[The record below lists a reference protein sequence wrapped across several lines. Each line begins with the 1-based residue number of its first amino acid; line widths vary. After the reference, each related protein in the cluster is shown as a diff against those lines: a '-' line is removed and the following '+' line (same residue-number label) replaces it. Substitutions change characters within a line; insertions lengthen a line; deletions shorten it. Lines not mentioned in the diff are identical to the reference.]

1 MNVQQLFPIEKRLND
16 QVDFLIEA
24 NHRVAN
30 SFAAVA
36 AIVRLHARD
45 EGQIRKLRSPKEVRD
60 LLEDI
65 AVRIETAAHM
75 HRALTRTGPS
85 ADIDVAVHLRS
96 IAEGLLGSCTVD
108 PGEMI
113 DRLDAHCAMPSA
125 QALAVAMIVTEL
137 ITNSIKYA
145 HPAGLPGRREL
156 GCQRTEDG
164 LLIYFADDGV
174 GLPEGLDPQTAAS
187 LGFRIIRSLAGQI
200 GAELRFLEPGIG
212 VRAELLIPVE
222 TTTG

>member
-1 MNVQQLFPIEKRLND
+1 MVVQQLFPIENKLND
-16 QVDFLIEA
+16 QADLLIEA

-45 EGQIRKLRSPKEVRD
+45 EGQVLKLRSPKEVRD

-65 AVRIETAAHM
+65 AARIETAAHL

-85 ADIDVAVHLRS
+85 ARIDVSIHLRS
-96 IAEGLLGSCTVD
+96 IAEGLLGSCAID
-108 PGEMI
+108 PGEMTYC
-113 DRLDAHCAMPSA
+113 LDAHCAMPSDR
-125 QALAVAMIVTEL
+125 ALAVAMIVTEL
-137 ITNSIKYA
+137 ITNSLKYA

-156 GCQRTEDG
+156 GCRPTDDG

-174 GLPEGLDPQTAAS
+174 GLPEGLDPQTASS

-200 GAELRFLEPGIG
+200 GAELRYLEPGIG
-212 VRAELLIPVE
+212 VRTELLIG
-222 TTTG
+222 T

>member
-1 MNVQQLFPIEKRLND
+1 MVVQQLFPTKSRSND
-16 QVDFLIEA
+16 QADLLIEA

-45 EGQIRKLRSPKEVRD
+45 EGQILKLRSPKEVRD

-75 HRALTRTGPS
+75 HRTLTRTGAS
-85 ADIDVAVHLRS
+85 ADINVAVHLRS
-96 IAEGLLGSCTVD
+96 VAEGLLASYATES
-108 PGEMI
+108 GEMI
-113 DRLDAHCAMPSA
+113 YRLDAHCAMPSD

-137 ITNSIKYA
+137 ITNSLKYA

-156 GCQRTEDG
+156 GCEPTDDG

-174 GLPEGLDPQTAAS
+174 GLPEGLDPQTATS

-212 VRAELLIPVE
+212 VRAELLIR
-222 TTTG
+222 TA

>member
-1 MNVQQLFPIEKRLND
+1 MSVQHLYPVETKLSEPPD
-16 QVDFLIEA
+16 LLTEA

-45 EGQIRKLRSPKEVRD
+45 EGQIQKLRSPKEVRD

-85 ADIDVAVHLRS
+85 ADIDVGVHLRS
-96 IAEGLLGSCTVD
+96 IAEGLLGSCAAD

-113 DRLDAHCAMPSA
+113 YRLNAHCAMPSDR
-125 QALAVAMIVTEL
+125 ALAVAMIVTEL
-137 ITNSIKYA
+137 ITNSLKYA

-156 GCQRTEDG
+156 GCRPTDDG

-174 GLPEGLDPQTAAS
+174 GLPEGLDPQTANS

-212 VRAELLIPVE
+212 VRTELLIPGE
-222 TTTG
+222 TTAG